1 MRRFARGVAVLA
13 LAGVGLLGLA
23 TPAFAHNSLT
33 GSNPVNEA
41 SLDVGPQTVELTFDQ
56 PVQEGDGLNSVA
68 VTGPDGSHWEG
79 GPAKVDSNV
88 VSAPVRELGP
98 KGTYTIGYRIVSAD
112 GHPVSGEL
120 TFTLTTAGNGTP
132 AKDDPSGTRTDT
144 SDAAGESDDG
154 GIPIWV
160 WLVGA
165 AVLLGVGLVF
175 ALNIGGKQS
184 E

>member
-1 MRRFARGVAVLA
+1 MLA

-33 GSNPVNEA
+33 SSNPANAA
-41 SLDVGPQTVELTFDQ
+41 SVDVGPQTVELTFDQ

-68 VTGPDGSHWEG
+68 VTGPDGSHWEA

-120 TFTLTTAGNGTP
+120 TFTLTKAGNGTP
-132 AKDDPSGTRTDT
+132 AKDLPSGTRAGT
-144 SDAAGESDDG
+144 SAATGESDDG

-165 AVLLGVGLVF
+165 AVLLGAGLVF
-175 ALNIGGKQS
+175 ALNIGGKRS

>member
-1 MRRFARGVAVLA
+1 MKKVSRGVAVLA

-23 TPAFAHNSLT
+23 TPALAHNSLT
-33 GSNPVNEA
+33 GSDPVNEA
-41 SLDVGPQTVELTFDQ
+41 SVDVGPKTVELTFDQ

-68 VTGPDGSHWEG
+68 VTGPDGSHWEA
-79 GPAKVDSNV
+79 GPAEVDSNV
-88 VSAPVRELGP
+88 VSTPVRELGP
-98 KGTYTIGYRIVSAD
+98 KGTYKIGYRIVSAD

-120 TFTLTTAGNGTP
+120 TFTLTKAAGGTP
-132 AKDDPSGTRTDT
+132 ATDIPNSTGTGT
-144 SDAAGESDDG
+144 SDAAGESDDS

-165 AVLLGVGLVF
+165 AVLLGAGLVF

>member
-1 MRRFARGVAVLA
+1 MRRLGRGVAVLA
-13 LAGVGLLGLA
+13 LAGVGLVGLA

-41 SLDVGPQTVELTFDQ
+41 SVDVGPKTVELTFDQ

-68 VTGPDGSHWEG
+68 VTGPDGSHWEAG
-79 GPAKVDSNV
+79 AAEVDSNV
-88 VSAPVRELGP
+88 VRAPVRELGP
-98 KGTYTIGYRIVSAD
+98 KGTYKIGYRIVSAD

-120 TFTLTTAGNGTP
+120 TFTLTKAAGGTP
-132 AKDDPSGTRTDT
+132 ATDVPDSTGT
-144 SDAAGESDDG
+144 SDAAGDSDGG

-165 AVLLGVGLVF
+165 AVLLGVGLAF
-175 ALNIGGKQS
+175 ALNLGGKQS

>member
-1 MRRFARGVAVLA
+1 MLA

-33 GSNPVNEA
+33 GSNPANEA

-68 VTGPDGSHWEG
+68 VTGPDGTHWEG

-98 KGTYTIGYRIVSAD
+98 EGHVHDRLPDRVRRRPPGVRRAD
-112 GHPVSGEL
+112 VHPHHGGQRH
-120 TFTLTTAGNGTP
+120 AG
-132 AKDDPSGTRTDT
+132 
-144 SDAAGESDDG
+144 
-154 GIPIWV
+154 
-160 WLVGA
+160 
-165 AVLLGVGLVF
+165 
-175 ALNIGGKQS
+175 
-184 E
+184 